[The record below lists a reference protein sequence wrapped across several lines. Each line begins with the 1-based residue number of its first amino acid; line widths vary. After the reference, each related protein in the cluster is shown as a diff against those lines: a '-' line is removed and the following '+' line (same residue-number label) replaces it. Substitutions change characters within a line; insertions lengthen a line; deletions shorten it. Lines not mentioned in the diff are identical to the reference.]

1 MKRFLLIAVL
11 LCCPILV
18 TTGCDMGTY
27 NKRLTEPVNSS
38 PAEETAPAVTDDADK
53 QQDESADE
61 TSGRGER

>member
-27 NKRLTEPVNSS
+27 NKRLTEPVNSK
-38 PAEETAPAVTDDADK
+38 PAEEAAPVVSEDADMNE
-53 QQDESADE
+53 D
-61 TSGRGER
+61 